1 MHHRNHKNSTSN
13 FNNPNHHQPQKPN
26 HMTYQYGRNDMPN
39 PQKPKGSSFIS
50 KIKGKFQEKPATP
63 EEVRQLGLNAKR
75 ETFKTQ
81 IQKAKAARP
90 SRFSNFGGGFSN
102 TPSRRTSHRV
112 QQDSGLFGGGG
123 SFLNFGEGPSLS
135 FLTGDTGKK
144 SRKKQDSGFGQG
156 ISDLF

>member
-1 MHHRNHKNSTSN
+1 
-13 FNNPNHHQPQKPN
+13 
-26 HMTYQYGRNDMPN
+26 MPN
-39 PQKPKGSSFIS
+39 PQKPKGPSFIS
-50 KIKGKFQEKPATP
+50 KIKGKFQEKPATA

-90 SRFSNFGGGFSN
+90 SRFGNYGGGFSSG
-102 TPSRRTSHRV
+102 PSNRRTSHRT
-112 QQDSGLFGGGG
+112 QQDSGLFGGSGG

-144 SRKKQDSGFGQG
+144 SRKKQESGFGQG

>member
-1 MHHRNHKNSTSN
+1 
-13 FNNPNHHQPQKPN
+13 
-26 HMTYQYGRNDMPN
+26 MPN
-39 PQKPKGSSFIS
+39 PQKPKGTSFIS
-50 KIKGKFQEKPATP
+50 KIKGKLQEKPATP

-90 SRFSNFGGGFSN
+90 SKFGNFGGGFSS

-112 QQDSGLFGGGG
+112 QQDSGLFGGGGG

-135 FLTGDTGKK
+135 FLTGDTGKQK
-144 SRKKQDSGFGQG
+144 RGKKQQSGFGQG